1 MVNIMKEVD
10 IVLADT
16 TTLRDGILYDKKAV
30 KELYECLNAILKK
43 KGKIYIQDSFT
54 RKRHFILDLDKVI
67 GEVYKIYFD
76 EISGT
81 LSITEL
87 SAKNL
92 SQIESNTG
100 RLRVSFNGK
109 IKPTSSF
116 RNEELEGV
124 LEKVDEVF
132 YIAIKE

>member
-1 MVNIMKEVD
+1 MKEVD

-43 KGKIYIQDSFT
+43 NGKIYIQDGFT
-54 RKRHFILDLDKVI
+54 RKRHFILNLNSVI
-67 GEVYKIYFD
+67 GEVHKIYFD
-76 EISGT
+76 ETSGT
-81 LSITEL
+81 LIITEL

-92 SQIESNTG
+92 SHIESNVS
-100 RLRVSFNGK
+100 RLRVSFRGK